1 MGKGVGMMSGPERT
15 VFGEREV
22 RADQPAHEP
31 QGVGNMGLAPDRT
44 RDGPIQWEG
53 YDLAILDAVLDT

>member
-1 MGKGVGMMSGPERT
+1 MMSGPERT
-15 VFGEREV
+15 VFGEREG

-31 QGVGNMGLAPDRT
+31 QGVANVGLAPERN
-44 RDGPIQWEG
+44 RDGSSQWEG